1 MITGTLIA
9 ENLRVGAELGG
20 VRLVVRTIRRAAQG
34 DTAAGQPEMW
44 TLIEFEADE
53 ADGGALAAAFSQA
66 LERPGGWYVD
76 FRTPA
81 ETFVVYAG
89 RIFRYPRGDAPGR
102 AEAEAYG
109 RAAGVPDDQL
119 DWPQ

>member
-9 ENLRVGAELGG
+9 ESLRVGAELGG
-20 VRLVVRTIRRAAQG
+20 VRLVVGKVRRADQG
-34 DTAAGQPEMW
+34 DTGAGQPEVW

-53 ADGGALAAAFSQA
+53 ADAGALAAAFSEVLDQ
-66 LERPGGWYVD
+66 PGGWYVD

-81 ETFVVYAG
+81 ETFVVYA
-89 RIFRYPRGDAPGR
+89 RRVFRYPRGDASGR
-102 AEAEAYG
+102 AEAAAYG
-109 RAAGVPDDQL
+109 RAVGVPGDQL

>member
-1 MITGTLIA
+1 MITGTLIG
-9 ENLRVGAELGG
+9 ESLRTGAELGG
-20 VRLVVRTIRRAAQG
+20 VRLVVGKIRRASQG
-34 DTAAGQPEMW
+34 DTAVGQPELW

-53 ADGGALAAAFSQA
+53 ADGGALAAAFSEV
-66 LERPGGWYVD
+66 LDRPGGWYVD

-89 RIFRYPRGDAPGR
+89 RVFRYPRGDASGR

-109 RAAGVPDDQL
+109 RAVGVPEDQL

>member
-9 ENLRVGAELGG
+9 ESLRVGAELGG
-20 VRLVVRTIRRAAQG
+20 VRLVVGKVRRADQG
-34 DTAAGQPEMW
+34 DTGAGQPEVW

-53 ADGGALAAAFSQA
+53 ADAGALAAAFSEVLDQ
-66 LERPGGWYVD
+66 PGGWYVD

-81 ETFVVYAG
+81 ETFVVYA
-89 RIFRYPRGDAPGR
+89 RRVFRYPRGDASGR
-102 AEAEAYG
+102 AEAAAYG
-109 RAAGVPDDQL
+109 RAVGVPEDQL